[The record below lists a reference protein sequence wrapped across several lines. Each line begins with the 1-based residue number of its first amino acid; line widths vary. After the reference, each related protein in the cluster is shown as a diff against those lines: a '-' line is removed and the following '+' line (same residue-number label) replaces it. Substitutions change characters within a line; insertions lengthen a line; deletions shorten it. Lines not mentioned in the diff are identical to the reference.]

1 MDSGLDLRPV
11 PAARRTAS
19 TLDVLL
25 LFAGANI
32 VTTTLVTGGALAPSF
47 SFAQAVVLIVCGGA
61 LGTALIAVLARLGP
75 RYGLPSMVLL
85 RHPFGQRGAALISC
99 LLILTNFAWIALNN
113 VIAGRAMARLTGGPE
128 WPWNLAV
135 GGLAVLVAIVGPRA
149 MALFDRVAV
158 PLLLLVGVM
167 LTWALFGDA
176 GREALS
182 RPGSGELSLL
192 GGLDL
197 VIGYQVSWCLMFA
210 DYTRFQRREGAA
222 SRAAFFGL
230 ALTSSWL
237 MVLGAGAG
245 QLGGGGDPTDMVLAA
260 GLPLA
265 ALLLMALSTVTTNFV
280 NLYLSSLAIKN
291 LWPAAPGRSTVLM
304 VGAVGTTFGLL
315 SPQILDRY
323 AGFMGWIGTTLLPI
337 VAITLVHFFH
347 TAPKI
352 ADPTR
357 VPRWRAAAAIAWLA
371 GVLIY
376 QLLGHLAWSFG
387 ATLPTL
393 VVTAAVYAV
402 LVRRTKKG

>member
-1 MDSGLDLRPV
+1 MDPGLDLRPI
-11 PAARRTAS
+11 PASRRTAS

-32 VTTTLVTGGALAPSF
+32 VTTTLVTGGSLAADF
-47 SFAQAVVLIVCGGA
+47 SFAQSVALILIGGG
-61 LGTALIAVLARLGP
+61 LGTALIATLARLGP

-85 RHPFGQRGAALISC
+85 RHPFGDLGAAAISSI
-99 LLILTNFAWIALNN
+99 LILTNFAWIALNN

-135 GGLAVLVAIVGPRA
+135 GGIAVAIAMVGPRA

-158 PLLLLVGVM
+158 PLLLLVGAM

-176 GREALS
+176 SRTVLS
-182 RPGSGELSLL
+182 QPGSGESSLL
-192 GGLDL
+192 SGLDL

-210 DYTRFQRREGAA
+210 DYTRFQRREGDA

-230 ALTSSWL
+230 AITSAWL

-245 QLGGGGDPTDMVLAA
+245 QLGGGNDPTDMVLGA

-265 ALLLMALSTVTTNFV
+265 ALVLMALSTVTTNFV

-291 LWPAAPGRSTVLM
+291 LRPQAPSRPTILM
-304 VGAVGTTFGLL
+304 VGVVGTVFGLL
-315 SPQILDRY
+315 SPHILDRY

-337 VAITLVHFFH
+337 VGIALVHFFWL
-347 TAPKI
+347 APRIKNP
-352 ADPTR
+352 AE
-357 VPRWRAAAAIAWLA
+357 VPRWRGAALIAWLV
-371 GVLIY
+371 GVVTY
-376 QLLGHLAWSFG
+376 QSLGRWGWPFG

-393 VVTAAVYAV
+393 LATAVAYA
-402 LVRRTKKG
+402 LLSRKTAHD